1 MGQQKKEGS
10 QHRSFLFRERGEKK
24 SRDCYRTYDTFSFC
38 DHYIRKHPHSTQ
50 HSVSF
55 WKKRRLITLI
65 TLSARGGIAYHP
77 PIPSVRKFSPSK
89 SRAGWLANRKLDDVV
104 FFLVPKM
111 APSAATHL
119 SSMERRALSADQNV
133 LMTHLVVWLLSL
145 VSGIL
150 LGLRLFTKWLRAQ
163 QLWSDDGFLIAS
175 WVSHA

>member
-89 SRAGWLANRKLDDVV
+89 SRAGWLANRKLDDV
-104 FFLVPKM
+104 FFFSCAKDGPVRCHSPLLHGEAGPLGRPERLDDPPGCV
-111 APSAATHL
+111 APLAGVGDPPGPAVIHKVAEGAAAVV
-119 SSMERRALSADQNV
+119 RRRV
-133 LMTHLVVWLLSL
+133 LDSIM
-145 VSGIL
+145 G
-150 LGLRLFTKWLRAQ
+150 
-163 QLWSDDGFLIAS
+163 
-175 WVSHA
+175 